1 MLKNEHIDLAVGRLT
16 AMITSSRS
24 DEAVTAVAPIVE
36 AVVKI
41 TSLTDVE
48 YLTIRSEEIDPSDL
62 KRSNVEAAE
71 RAKTEAM

>member
-24 DEAVTAVAPIVE
+24 DEAITTVAPIVE
-36 AVVKI
+36 ALVEV

-71 RAKTEAM
+71 RAKPKAM